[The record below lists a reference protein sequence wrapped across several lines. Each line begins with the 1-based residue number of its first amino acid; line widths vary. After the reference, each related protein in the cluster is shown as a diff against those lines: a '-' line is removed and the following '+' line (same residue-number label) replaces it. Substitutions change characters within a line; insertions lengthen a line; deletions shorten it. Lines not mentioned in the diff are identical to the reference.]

1 MSHSAWSQRTISP
14 RFYSLISLLL
24 GIVCVLYFLSRQDGF
39 PYLKDSIDKLLIPHS
54 STGLPQDKFRDL
66 LMFLYNQRKE
76 HYFHTVSTLNTAINS
91 LAIADLLALLLLY
104 FQSPNPDLDVFGLKV
119 PKLSIYVIL
128 PITILYFWLLFGW
141 SVFSA
146 IDSRQSLFHLSRAI
160 EKTYLNDNHVSVSNT
175 QSSKNSL
182 EDIGIV
188 DAWSNVF
195 LGFYADNYDIL
206 MSKKET
212 NIRNNGKLAK
222 LNSESITVAISLFI
236 IFGGLQGVSMG
247 CAIGMI
253 YFYRARINQSRITV
267 IFEIIA
273 VLYFLLSHLTFIVAM
288 PYSALYVSSIWFS
301 SSIFFLLFDRFL
313 KITGKRIVLSN

>member
-1 MSHSAWSQRTISP
+1 MSNYEWLQRTISP
-14 RFYSLISLLL
+14 RFYSLISLFL
-24 GIVCVLYFLSRQDGF
+24 GIVCVLYFLSGKDGF
-39 PYLKDSIDKLLIPHS
+39 PYLKDSIDKIFISHS
-54 STGLPQDKFRDL
+54 PTVPSPEKFRDL
-66 LMFLYNQRKE
+66 LIFLYNQRKE
-76 HYFHTVSTLNTAINS
+76 HYFRTVSTLNTAINS

-141 SVFSA
+141 SVFAA

-160 EKTYLNDNHVSVSNT
+160 EKSYLNDNKISISNT

-195 LGFYADNYDIL
+195 LGFYADNYDTL
-206 MSKKET
+206 MSKKEAD
-212 NIRNNGKLAK
+212 IRRNGKLAK
-222 LNSESITVAISLFI
+222 FNSESIAVAISLFI

-253 YFYRARINQSRITV
+253 YFYRARINQRRITV
-267 IFEIIA
+267 IFEIVA
-273 VLYFLLSHLTFIVAM
+273 VLYFLLSHLTFISAM
-288 PYSALYVSSIWFS
+288 PYSAIYVSSIWFS
-301 SSIFFLLFDRFL
+301 CSIFFLIFDRFL
-313 KITGKRIVLSN
+313 KISNKRIVLLN